1 MEVWG
6 LSLQLLFEEIDLSE
20 RKAEGIDGGSYLG
33 RVMYLV
39 ESGIVLVGDATLTE
53 VF

>member
-1 MEVWG
+1 MVD
-6 LSLQLLFEEIDLSE
+6 LFE

-39 ESGIVLVGDATLTE
+39 ESEVVLVGDATLAE

>member
-20 RKAEGIDGGSYLG
+20 RKAEGIDRGSYLD

-39 ESGIVLVGDATLTE
+39 ELGIVLVGDATLTE